1 MQGRFTLVELL
12 AVLGILAILA
22 TTALA
27 ALSSARRQGATVACQ
42 SNLRQLGTALQLYAG
57 EHREVLPGSMPH
69 GNAAAGPANVGW
81 DDVVV
86 PGLGIEVPTALR
98 VQEHPDLKLH
108 GALRQG
114 LRVFGCPLDP
124 GGSLVA
130 GPAGEQ
136 WVKRSYLLNTYSLD
150 HNSPRDP
157 LDKTGSCSRI
167 PSSLVQSPAG
177 TPLLCECHK
186 GNENLWGRVG
196 GDYRSY
202 GSLWDDY
209 LIYRPANEGK
219 PVLFDRRE
227 TPMHG
232 TREAIRPQLLAHDL
246 HVTLGSRDELLR
258 RDGRPRPAESD
269 SDSKTFQYI
278 VFRYRK

>member
-1 MQGRFTLVELL
+1 MRERFTLVELL
-12 AVLGILAILA
+12 VVLGILAIVGA
-22 TTALA
+22 SALA
-27 ALSSARRQGATVACQ
+27 ALSSVRRQGAAALCQ
-42 SNLRQLGTALQLYAG
+42 GNLRQLGMAMQLYAG

-81 DDVVV
+81 DDVVA
-86 PGLGIEVPTALR
+86 PGLGMGVAPALM
-98 VQEHPDLKLH
+98 VQEHPDLQSH
-108 GALRQG
+108 GDLRQG
-114 LRVFGCPLDP
+114 LRIFGCPLDP

-130 GPAGEQ
+130 GPAGER

-157 LDKTGSCSRI
+157 LDKAGTCSRI

-232 TREAIRPQLLAHDL
+232 TQEAIRPQLLAHDL

-258 RDGRPRPAESD
+258 RDGRARPADSH
-269 SDSKTFQYI
+269 SDSKSFQYI
-278 VFRYRK
+278 AFRYRK